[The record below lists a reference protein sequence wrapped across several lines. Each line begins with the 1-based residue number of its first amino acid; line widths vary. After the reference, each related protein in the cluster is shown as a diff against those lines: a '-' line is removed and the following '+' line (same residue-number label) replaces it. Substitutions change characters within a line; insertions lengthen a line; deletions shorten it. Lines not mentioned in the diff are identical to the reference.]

1 MKHNNYIKKIGNYTT
16 KMNEALQNK
25 DFETYAILKSLQE
38 SIITDYKKEEDL
50 KKERNTNNFGI
61 LNHIFEDALPKLFK
75 TNKKAV
81 KTFISTIK
89 EDKNLLSQFQ
99 FYNAIRQYDGK
110 EDSDVFLNEIL
121 SLTKNNINYDTI
133 VKSNEKLKNI
143 LIENN
148 VISSDFIN
156 DDAVSLYEN
165 CNYIL
170 TKKKT
175 VNNINRINEC
185 KSKVSEYMDSH
196 INILNEEKMNVLNM
210 IKEYRENLKTNLT
223 EEEQSLVKQIT
234 DFRTPLAEDNRK
246 KLFNK
251 FKNECLEHINQM
263 LKESNDDD
271 KTALNGLKEQLTK
284 QEYCAE
290 TIVKDIAKL
299 LEIRDV
305 LLEK

>member
-1 MKHNNYIKKIGNYTT
+1 MKHNNYIKKIGNYTI

-25 DFETYAILKSLQE
+25 DFESYAILKSLQE

-121 SLTKNNINYDTI
+121 SLTKNNINCDTV

-156 DDAVSLYEN
+156 DETASLYEN

-175 VNNINRINEC
+175 VNNISRINEC

-196 INILNEEKMNVLNM
+196 INILNEEKLNVLNM
-210 IKEYRENLKTNLT
+210 IKEYRVNLKANLT

-251 FKNECLEHINQM
+251 FKNECLEYINEM
-263 LKESNDDD
+263 LKESNDED
-271 KTALNGLKEQLTK
+271 KAALNGLKEQLTK